1 MALASFA
8 ADPTGGRGRV
18 HDEAPSAGRTD
29 FQRDRDRVIHS
40 TAFRRLKDK
49 KQVFLFDEGDHYRT
63 RLTHTIEVVQIA
75 RALARALDLNEDLAE
90 TLALAHDL
98 GHPPFGHAG
107 ERALAAAMA
116 EHGGFDHNGQSLRV
130 VTLLEKR
137 YPRFDGLNLSWET
150 LEGLVKHNGP
160 LHPPLPFAIAAYAQ
174 EQDLA
179 LSTFAGAEA
188 QAAAIAD
195 DIAYNAHDADDGLRA
210 GLLTLEGL
218 AEVPFFGALLAG
230 IRTEY
235 PELAAERVQAALV
248 RRTLKTMVEDVVA
261 ESRRRLVA
269 LDPVTADDVRGAVRT
284 TIAFST
290 EMMESDR
297 AIKARLKRDV
307 YRHPDVSAVMKKAET
322 VVRDL
327 FRRYHEDPVALP
339 EAWRQPGGSDGARV
353 AADFIAGM
361 TDRYALLEH
370 QRFFGGAAD
379 LR

>member
-1 MALASFA
+1 
-8 ADPTGGRGRV
+8 
-18 HDEAPSAGRTD
+18 
-29 FQRDRDRVIHS
+29 
-40 TAFRRLKDK
+40 
-49 KQVFLFDEGDHYRT
+49 
-63 RLTHTIEVVQIA
+63 
-75 RALARALDLNEDLAE
+75 
-90 TLALAHDL
+90 
-98 GHPPFGHAG
+98 
-107 ERALAAAMA
+107 
-116 EHGGFDHNGQSLRV
+116 
-130 VTLLEKR
+130 
-137 YPRFDGLNLSWET
+137 
-150 LEGLVKHNGP
+150 
-160 LHPPLPFAIAAYAQ
+160 
-174 EQDLA
+174 
-179 LSTFAGAEA
+179 
-188 QAAAIAD
+188 
-195 DIAYNAHDADDGLRA
+195 
-210 GLLTLEGL
+210 L

-307 YRHPDVSAVMKKAET
+307 YRHPDVTAVMKKAET